1 MLQENEFNEL
11 ISRYIS
17 GEITSSEKLTLLEM
31 LDKQEN
37 LDSLDLIMRDNL
49 AKAENDFA
57 TEEQTLEFVNK
68 LNTRITS
75 KTIKLELKESKIF
88 KLKNWIVAATLVVAV
103 GLGATYIANNDQDQ
117 DEQMAMV
124 EKEVTSEITPA
135 VSGAILTLADGSQ
148 IVLDSL
154 GNGQIAQQSNTTVSN
169 KDGKLIY
176 NSQKGA
182 STVYNTM
189 TTPKAQKY
197 TLQLADGTKVWLN
210 ASSSIKFPTTF
221 SGNTREVSITG
232 EAYFEVSPDK
242 KRPFIVE
249 SRGMEI
255 EVLGTHFNVNAYDDE
270 DMIRTTLLEGS
281 VVITQS
287 KKSKKLYPGQQAVVN
302 NIGDISLDKNVN
314 LSQVMSWKNGLF
326 YFENSSLQE
335 VMRELSRWYDVDVV
349 YNDRIPNRNFE
360 GEIQRNLKL
369 SEVLRILELNK
380 VNFKLEGR
388 TVLISN

>member
-49 AKAENDFA
+49 AKAENNFA
-57 TEEQTLEFVNK
+57 TELQTEKFLKELNSKINK
-68 LNTRITS
+68 LEATPPQKVVMLYRW
-75 KTIKLELKESKIF
+75 
-88 KLKNWIVAATLVVAV
+88 KNWVVAASLVLAI
-103 GLGATYIANNDQDQ
+103 GLGATYIVNKDLPAENQTAALLQ
-117 DEQMAMV
+117 
-124 EKEVTSEITPA
+124 EKVEITPA

-154 GNGQIAQQSNTTVSN
+154 GDGQIAQQSNTTISN

-232 EAYFEVSPDK
+232 EAYFEVSSDK

-349 YNDRIPNRNFE
+349 YNDGIPNRNFE

>member
-11 ISRYIS
+11 ILRYIS
-17 GEITSSEKLTLLEM
+17 GEITPSEKLTLLEM
-31 LDKQEN
+31 LDKQES
-37 LDSLDLIMRDNL
+37 LDSLDSIMRDNL
-49 AKAENDFA
+49 AKAKNNFA
-57 TEEQTLEFVNK
+57 TEEQTQEFVNK
-68 LNTRITS
+68 LNARITS
-75 KTIKLELKESKIF
+75 KTIKLEPKESKIF
-88 KLKNWIVAATLVVAV
+88 RLKNWMVAASLVIAV
-103 GLGATYIANNDQDQ
+103 GIGATYIVNNEQ
-117 DEQMAMV
+117 DEQIAMV
-124 EKEVTSEITPA
+124 EEEAPTEITAA

-154 GNGQIAQQSNTTVSN
+154 GNGQVAQQSNTTISN

-182 STVYNTM
+182 TTVYNTM
-189 TTPKAQKY
+189 TTPQKY
-197 TLQLADGTKVWLN
+197 NLQLADGTKVWLN

-221 SGNTREVSITG
+221 SGSTREVSITG

-249 SRGMEI
+249 VRGMQV
-255 EVLGTHFNVNAYDDE
+255 EVLGTHFNINSYNDE
-270 DMIRTTLLEGS
+270 ELIRTTLLEGS
-281 VVITQS
+281 VVINQNMR
-287 KKSKKLYPGQQAVVN
+287 SKKLYPGQQAVVN
-302 NIGDISLDKNVN
+302 SIGDISLDKNVN

-326 YFENSSLQE
+326 YFENSSLEE
-335 VMRELSRWYDVDVV
+335 VMRELSRWYDVEVV
-349 YNDRIPNRNFE
+349 YVDGIPNRNFE